1 MKRNVSLT
9 ATMYPFQRHQFDG
22 PPTKYNMA
30 ILSDIFYD
38 VYTLNGEITDWVP
51 FDGATFVNPL
61 VVYWENFALD
71 EAKAGIDKKPFVHFY
86 DTATGTGGIIKTA
99 GFGLTNDRIKSHR
112 FYRIMVKNMMDRPWV
127 NEDNSTHVVEGNG
140 IL

>member
-1 MKRNVSLT
+1 
-9 ATMYPFQRHQFDG
+9 
-22 PPTKYNMA
+22 MA

-86 DTATGTGGIIKTA
+86 DVATGTGGIIKTA
-99 GFGLTNDRIKSHR
+99 GFGLTNDRILSHR
-112 FYRIMVKNMMDRPWV
+112 FYRIMAKNMMDRPWV
-127 NEDNSTHVVEGNG
+127 NEDNSIHILRGNG
-140 IL
+140 ILGDFEG